1 MDIRD
6 EGLELYAVVYDELYK
21 LGVDLLSAYIN
32 KDKIYEENVSKAIKY
47 LVDGKEIPTDVR
59 RYLLSHKVG

>member
-6 EGLELYAVVYDELYK
+6 EALELYAVVYDELYK

-47 LVDGKEIPTDVR
+47 LVDGKEIPADIR